1 MANTYWNPSVETMG
15 NDKRREMQG
24 EKLARQLRYVLE
36 KSPFYRRKFAEAG
49 FDASKVEKVEDLAHA
64 PFTHKE
70 ELRQSQAE
78 SPPLG
83 GHAATDMREV
93 VRIHSSTGTT
103 GKPSYV
109 GITRRDRDAWMESV
123 SRVYYC
129 EGLRPEDVL
138 IHGFGL
144 GFFVGGL
151 PLKDAVE
158 NIGTAF
164 VPIGAGASHQ
174 LVTSIRN
181 LGGTVLTCTPSY
193 AQYVAEY
200 VRDRFGMEPRELGLR
215 RIMLGAEPGG
225 GIPAVRR
232 KIEDD
237 YDALVTEGLGNAD
250 LIAVY
255 AGSCDENDGMHFLA
269 PDFLHLELIDPITEE
284 VLDWEDGAEGELVA
298 THLDRECCPLV
309 RFRTGDRIRVSMSP
323 CGCGRTGPR
332 WTCVG
337 RTDDMLLVRGVNVW
351 PSAVSDVIGDLRPRT
366 TGAAQILLEEPGPAV
381 EPPLRLQAEF
391 GPEATDLDRLK
402 AEMEGLL
409 KEELFVRCDVELLP
423 PGTLPRFEMK
433 AQPIRR
439 LYEEPLLASGALRK
453 EPGA

>member
-1 MANTYWNPSVETMG
+1 MSEYWNPEIEG
-15 NDKRREMQG
+15 IGAAERRETQTA
-24 EKLARQLRYVLE
+24 KLRKQLGYVVE
-36 KSPFYRRKFAEAG
+36 RSPFYRRKFEEAG
-49 FDASKVEKVEDLAHA
+49 FDAGKVTALEDMAHA
-64 PFTHKE
+64 PFTNKE
-70 ELRQSQAE
+70 ELRESQAE
-78 SPPLG
+78 DPPLG
-83 GHAATDMREV
+83 RHAATDMREV
-93 VRIHSSTGTT
+93 VRVHSSTGTT
-103 GKPSYV
+103 GRPSYV
-109 GITRRDRDAWMESV
+109 GITRHDRDVWMETV
-123 SRVYYC
+123 SRVYFC
-129 EGLRPEDVL
+129 EGLRPSDVL

-158 NIGTAF
+158 NIGATF

-174 LVTSIRN
+174 LVTSIQN

-200 VRDRFGMEPRELGLR
+200 VRDRFGMDPAKLGLR

-232 KIEDD
+232 KISED
-237 YDALVTEGLGNAD
+237 YGAFVTEGLGNAD

-269 PDFLHLELIDPITEE
+269 PDHLYLELIDPLTEE
-284 VLDWEDGAEGELVA
+284 VLEWEDGVEGELVA
-298 THLDRECCPLV
+298 THLDRECCPLA
-309 RFRTGDRIRVSMSP
+309 RFRTRDRIKAKTSP
-323 CGCGRTGPR
+323 CACGRTGPR

-337 RTDDMLLVRGVNVW
+337 RTDDMLVVNGVNVF
-351 PSAVSDVIGDLRPRT
+351 PSAISEVVGSLRPKT
-366 TGAAQILLEEPGPAV
+366 TGAVRILLEKPGPAV
-381 EPPLRLQAEF
+381 APPLRLQAEF

-402 AEMEGLL
+402 AGMEGLL
-409 KEELFVRCDVELLP
+409 KEKLFVRCDVELLP

-439 LYEEPLLASGALRK
+439 LYEEPLLGGGRPL
-453 EPGA
+453 

>member
-1 MANTYWNPSVETMG
+1 
-15 NDKRREMQG
+15 
-24 EKLARQLRYVLE
+24 
-36 KSPFYRRKFAEAG
+36 
-49 FDASKVEKVEDLAHA
+49 
-64 PFTHKE
+64 
-70 ELRQSQAE
+70 
-78 SPPLG
+78 
-83 GHAATDMREV
+83 
-93 VRIHSSTGTT
+93 
-103 GKPSYV
+103 
-109 GITRRDRDAWMESV
+109 
-123 SRVYYC
+123 
-129 EGLRPEDVL
+129 
-138 IHGFGL
+138 
-144 GFFVGGL
+144 
-151 PLKDAVE
+151 
-158 NIGTAF
+158 
-164 VPIGAGASHQ
+164 
-174 LVTSIRN
+174 
-181 LGGTVLTCTPSY
+181 
-193 AQYVAEY
+193 
-200 VRDRFGMEPRELGLR
+200 MEPRELELR

-269 PDFLHLELIDPITEE
+269 PDFLYLELIDPISGET
-284 VLDWEDGAEGELVA
+284 LDWEDGAEGELVA

-309 RFRTGDRIRVSMSP
+309 RFRTGDRIRLSMSP

-337 RTDDMLLVRGVNVW
+337 RTDDMLIVRGVNVW

-409 KEELFVRCDVELLP
+409 KEKLFVRCDVELLP

-433 AQPIRR
+433 AQPIRK